1 MMAAMRR
8 KKRTARV
15 ETAMMT
21 ARLTGSSRTD
31 PERDADADMGE
42 DVEVGEAVPL
52 RWPVL

>member
-21 ARLTGSSRTD
+21 ARLIGLSID
-31 PERDADADMGE
+31 PERDSDADMGE
-42 DVEVGEAVPL
+42 DVEVGVAVPCG
-52 RWPVL
+52 WPVL

>member
-21 ARLTGSSRTD
+21 ARLIGLSRID
-31 PERDADADMGE
+31 PERDSDADMGE
-42 DVEVGEAVPL
+42 DVEVGVAVPCGWL
-52 RWPVL
+52 VL